1 MNKKNI
7 LLATFSLILFSP
19 IKSFALCPVCT
30 VAIAG
35 GLGLSRWLKVD
46 DTISGIWI
54 GALIASS
61 IFWAINVLNK
71 RRIYFFARDF
81 IISFL
86 SYAVILLPLYYG
98 DIIGHPLNVI
108 WGLDKLIVGIIFG
121 SIIFILSVGV
131 YIWLKKN
138 NDNHPHFAF
147 EKIII
152 PLSSLTVA
160 SLIFF
165 LITKK

>member
-7 LLATFSLILFSP
+7 LFSLSALSIFTP

-61 IFWAINVLNK
+61 IYWTINVLN
-71 RRIYFFARDF
+71 RRKINFFARDF
-81 IISFL
+81 VISFAY
-86 SYAVILLPLYYG
+86 YALILLPLYYS
-98 DIIGHPLNVI
+98 DIIGHPFNMI
-108 WGLDKLIVGIIFG
+108 WGLDKLIVGTIFG
-121 SIIFILSVGV
+121 SIIFILSAGF
-131 YIWLKKN
+131 YSWLKKN
-138 NDNHPHFAF
+138 NNGRAHFPF
-147 EKIII
+147 EKIVIS
-152 PLSSLTVA
+152 LSSLAVI